1 MCNAVYIHR
10 NDCRI
15 EIMISSTWLMILWDL
30 FRFSKNFSDLK
41 ESFCAICLM
50 VCIRIRNL
58 TLRKWFLVEISLIK
72 SMNMKWFQHLPDYS
86 EKQNDK
92 IGIIASWVLGAFQG
106 NQRTAIGMLKY
117 TECVMH
123 TIIIIIIAIIVKKKC
138 LSNMQTVPK
147 EFCFL
152 QS

>member
-1 MCNAVYIHR
+1 MFNIIRLNFPSIQLISLFMYYLLFLQQLFFAHSIIFHVCNAVYIHR

-50 VCIRIRNL
+50 VCMRIRNL

-72 SMNMKWFQHLPDYS
+72 SMNMKWFQHLPDYL

-92 IGIIASWVLGAFQG
+92 IGIIASCVLGAF
-106 NQRTAIGMLKY
+106 
-117 TECVMH
+117 
-123 TIIIIIIAIIVKKKC
+123 
-138 LSNMQTVPK
+138 
-147 EFCFL
+147 
-152 QS
+152 